1 MAEISPAGLAD
12 IEQIRRVIV
21 LYSQLMD
28 DLRFDAWRDLFTED
42 AEFWSI
48 PGHHLPGGHEIGKII
63 GRDTIVTAIEG
74 VERRM
79 MESGGVIHFSASP
92 VIDVAG
98 DEAQAWWDFIIVHAK
113 PSGNEFPFA
122 GRYYADFARGEDG
135 SWRFR
140 RRISVRPG
148 YPLPEGIARPPVR

>member
-1 MAEISPAGLAD
+1 MAEITAGTLVD
-12 IEQIRRVIV
+12 IEHIRRVII

-28 DLRFDAWRDLFTED
+28 ELRFGEWRDLFTED

-48 PGHHLPGGHEIGKII
+48 PGHHLPGGHEIAKIV
-63 GRDTIVTAIEG
+63 GREAIVTSIEG

-92 VIDVAG
+92 VIDVDGQRAK
-98 DEAQAWWDFIIVHAK
+98 AWWDFIIVHTK

-122 GRYYADFARGEDG
+122 GRYYADFAKGGDG
-135 SWRFR
+135 RWRFS

-148 YPLPEGIARPPVR
+148 YPLPEGIARTPGR